1 MEWAAR
7 GRDTTSDAR
16 GTAIFIQD
24 YALFV
29 KLEKSSHQLYTIIL
43 EFFYHALF
51 GNHTY
56 NEGQTMASKTLNNE
70 NPTRAR

>member
-7 GRDTTSDAR
+7 GQDTASDAR

-24 YALFV
+24 YALLV

-43 EFFYHALF
+43 KFFYPKELL
-51 GNHTY
+51 
-56 NEGQTMASKTLNNE
+56 LN
-70 NPTRAR
+70 